1 MMCGLVF
8 VPRRCRPQA
17 AMKKVRV
24 QGEELHH
31 QQPGKRNRSLP
42 LTENKLQMQVWGI
55 KYFMVGFF
63 MEQVSL
69 QK

>member
-1 MMCGLVF
+1 
-8 VPRRCRPQA
+8 
-17 AMKKVRV
+17 MKKVRV

-55 KYFMVGFF
+55 RYFMVGFF